1 MAYNHTV
8 LGQILKL
15 VPRHEFEREAR
26 EHHEGRRLR
35 KMTRWGQFVA
45 MVLGQLAGRSSLRD
59 IVGNL
64 DVQADKQYHLGVKR
78 VSRSSLAR
86 VNEKQPYTL
95 YEAVFGKLLGRCRSQ
110 APGHKFR
117 FKNKLYSLDASTIDL
132 CLSLFPW
139 AKFRTTKGAVKVHLG
154 LDHDGYLPTFVNLTD
169 GKTSDIK
176 GARAL
181 TLPQGSILVAD
192 RGYVDFSWLNYLYSQ
207 GIFLVTRLKRGACYR
222 VCESRPVHP
231 EQGVICDQTIELTS
245 SHSKYP
251 RPLRRVGYVD
261 AATGQFY
268 DFLTNH
274 FSLAPK
280 TIADIYK
287 DRWQVELFFKWIK
300 QHLKVKS
307 FLGTSRNAVLTQLWI
322 ALCVYLLIAY
332 IKFLNRISR
341 SLYHILR
348 LLQLNL
354 FDRRPLLSLLYPPPP
369 APPPPQ
375 LPLPGT

>member
-1 MAYNHTV
+1 MTV
-8 LGQILKL
+8 ICPPSSTSPTARPPTSK
-15 VPRHEFEREAR
+15 ER
-26 EHHEGRRLR
+26 G
-35 KMTRWGQFVA
+35 
-45 MVLGQLAGRSSLRD
+45 
-59 IVGNL
+59 
-64 DVQADKQYHLGVKR
+64 
-78 VSRSSLAR
+78 
-86 VNEKQPYTL
+86 
-95 YEAVFGKLLGRCRSQ
+95 
-110 APGHKFR
+110 
-117 FKNKLYSLDASTIDL
+117 
-132 CLSLFPW
+132 
-139 AKFRTTKGAVKVHLG
+139 
-154 LDHDGYLPTFVNLTD
+154 
-169 GKTSDIK
+169 
-176 GARAL
+176 AL

-192 RGYVDFSWLNYLYSQ
+192 RGYVDFSWLNHLYSQ

-222 VCESRPVHP
+222 VCESRPVRP

-251 RPLRRVGYVD
+251 HPLRRVGYVD

-354 FDRRPLLSLLYPPPP
+354 FDRRPILSILSPAAPGSP
-369 APPPPQ
+369 APPTPP
-375 LPLPGT
+375 PGYLKVCGTAVVFCRVSPALGSSETPARAALSIKVS

>member
-1 MAYNHTV
+1 MHLCSAPFLLVLPPTAWTGRTRAGNQGVRFSVAIYGRFTV
-8 LGQILKL
+8 
-15 VPRHEFEREAR
+15 AR
-26 EHHEGRRLR
+26 
-35 KMTRWGQFVA
+35 
-45 MVLGQLAGRSSLRD
+45 
-59 IVGNL
+59 
-64 DVQADKQYHLGVKR
+64 Y
-78 VSRSSLAR
+78 
-86 VNEKQPYTL
+86 
-95 YEAVFGKLLGRCRSQ
+95 KLLGRCRSQ

-139 AKFRTTKGAVKVHLG
+139 AKFRTTKGAVKVHMG
-154 LDHDGYLPTFVNLTD
+154 LDHDGYLPTFVNITD
-169 GKTSDIK
+169 GKTSDIH

-192 RGYVDFSWLNYLYSQ
+192 RGYVDFGWLNHLYSQ

-222 VCESRPVHP
+222 VCESRPVRP

-251 RPLRRVGYVD
+251 RPLRRVGYYD

-300 QHLKVKS
+300 QPALPC
-307 FLGTSRNAVLTQLWI
+307 GTA
-322 ALCVYLLIAY
+322 
-332 IKFLNRISR
+332 
-341 SLYHILR
+341 
-348 LLQLNL
+348 
-354 FDRRPLLSLLYPPPP
+354 
-369 APPPPQ
+369 
-375 LPLPGT
+375 

>member
-15 VPRHEFEREAR
+15 MPRHEFEREAR
-26 EHHEGRRLR
+26 EHHEGGRLR
-35 KMTRWGQFVA
+35 RMTRWGQFVA

-64 DVQADKQYHLGVKR
+64 NVQAHKQYHFGVKG

-95 YEAVFGKLLGRCRSQ
+95 YEAVFGRLLARCRSQ

-139 AKFRTTKGAVKVHLG
+139 AKFRETKGAVKLHMG
-154 LDHDGYLPTFVNLTD
+154 LDHDGYLPTFVHITD
-169 GKTSDIK
+169 GKTSDIH

-181 TLPQGSILVAD
+181 TLPKGSILVAD
-192 RGYVDFSWLNYLYSQ
+192 RGYVDFSWFNHLYSR
-207 GIFLVTRLKRGACYR
+207 GIFVVTRVKRGTRYAVR
-222 VCESRPVHP
+222 ESRSVRS
-231 EQGVICDQTIELTS
+231 EQGLICDQTIELTCS
-245 SHSKYP
+245 QPKYP
-251 RPLRRVGYVD
+251 HPLRRVGYID
-261 AATGQFY
+261 TATGQIY
-268 DFLTNH
+268 YFLTNN

-287 DRWQVELFFKWIK
+287 NRWQVELFFKWIK

-307 FLGTSRNAVLTQLWI
+307 FLGTSRNAVLSQLWI

-332 IKFLNRISR
+332 VKFLNRISL
-341 SLYHILR
+341 SLNHILR

-354 FDRRPLLSLLYPPPP
+354 FDRRPLLHLLVSQPPPD
-369 APPPPQ
+369 PPPQ
-375 LPLPGT
+375 LQLPLA